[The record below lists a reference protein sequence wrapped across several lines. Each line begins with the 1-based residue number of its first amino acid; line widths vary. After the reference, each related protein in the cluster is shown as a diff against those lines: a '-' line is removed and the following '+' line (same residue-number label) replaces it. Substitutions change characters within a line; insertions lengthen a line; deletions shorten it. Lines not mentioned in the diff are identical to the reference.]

1 MLWTWGKFLPA
12 IGVDRL
18 GFCGGVG
25 CAVAGGAAVVVR
37 WRCSAAVGDRSSS
50 LVRWGRVR
58 LCRFTHRAVVAPRA
72 DGPLDAEG
80 PARIATTL
88 RDAPRDSPN
97 SPAPLVRKAQ

>member
-12 IGVDRL
+12 IGGSSWVL
-18 GFCGGVG
+18 WGVG
-25 CAVAGGAAVVVR
+25 CAVAGGAAV
-37 WRCSAAVGDRSSS
+37 GDKSSS

-72 DGPLDAEG
+72 DRPLDAEG